1 MYNKSTP
8 GKQGNRSLDWDT
20 TEGPRWSKRGWS
32 HTGPTG
38 PMLESS
44 SEDPVMFDTA
54 SYNNDK
60 IRDEKVSYTSQ
71 SEASIL
77 VT

>member
-1 MYNKSTP
+1 
-8 GKQGNRSLDWDT
+8 
-20 TEGPRWSKRGWS
+20 
-32 HTGPTG
+32 
-38 PMLESS
+38 MLESS

-54 SYNNDK
+54 SYNNEK

-77 VT
+77 VTWP